1 LKFSVVEEEKHKRR
15 QVLTVEDGAAM
26 LSRTSP
32 DYASGTQIGQAFE
45 PAAEAWSFLP
55 FFKVMT
61 ARKMSL

>member
-15 QVLTVEDGAAM
+15 LVLTVEGGAAM
-26 LSRTSP
+26 LPCTSP
-32 DYASGTQIGQAFE
+32 DYTSGTQIGQAFK